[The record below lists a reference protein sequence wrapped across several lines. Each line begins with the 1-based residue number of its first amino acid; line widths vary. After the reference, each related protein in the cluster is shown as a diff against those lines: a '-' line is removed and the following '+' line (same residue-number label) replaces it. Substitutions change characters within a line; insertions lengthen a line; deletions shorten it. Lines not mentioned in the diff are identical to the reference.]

1 MASDLTVYAI
11 LDTKRCG
18 WCKKFEPVVKANVRA
33 MAPRHQKKFQIV
45 DLQTDEGKALA
56 QELKHSGG
64 IPNVIATAG
73 GQQVYQEAGFKDG
86 PKFANVL
93 FQLFSMYG

>member
-1 MASDLTVYAI
+1 MSDLNVYAI

-18 WCKKFEPVVKANVRA
+18 WCKKFEPVIKANVRA
-33 MAPRHQKKFQIV
+33 MNERAQKKFTVV
-45 DLQTDEGKALA
+45 DLQTEEGRALA
-56 QELKHSGG
+56 AQLQHSGG

>member
-56 QELKHSGG
+56 NELKHSGG

-73 GQQVYQEAGFKDG
+73 GQTVYQEAGF
-86 PKFANVL
+86 
-93 FQLFSMYG
+93 